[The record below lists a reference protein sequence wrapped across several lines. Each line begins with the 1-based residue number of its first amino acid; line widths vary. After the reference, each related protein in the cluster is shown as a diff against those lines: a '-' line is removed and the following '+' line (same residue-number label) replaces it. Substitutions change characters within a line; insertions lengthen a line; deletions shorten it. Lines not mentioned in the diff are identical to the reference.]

1 MSTQAIG
8 YVREIVARREA
19 ILARAPAAA
28 RRRIQGKPPVY
39 RPCKAHY
46 IEIDLRQ
53 PEARTVDSRVI
64 VEAPATV
71 PERNPF
77 RPRVAKAGP
86 PRSVWA
92 ILDAAAAAW
101 QVPVDDIRGPRR
113 HWKFSHPRFAA
124 MALIR
129 ERLKLSLNDI
139 AKHFSGRDHTTVL
152 AATRRAGD
160 LLATN
165 QSFRDR
171 YQATLDALERER

>member
-46 IEIDLRQ
+46 IEIDLRR
-53 PEARTVDSRVI
+53 PEARTVDSRII

-77 RPRVAKAGP
+77 RPHVAKAGP
-86 PRSVWA
+86 PRAIWA

-101 QVPVDDIRGPRR
+101 QVPVDEIRGPRR
-113 HWKFSHPRFAA
+113 HWKFAHPRFAA
-124 MALIR
+124 MLIIR
-129 ERLKLSLNDI
+129 ERLGYSTPQIGKL
-139 AKHFSGRDHTTVL
+139 FGGRDHSTAISAL
-152 AATRRAGD
+152 RRANELIKSDPDFG
-160 LLATN
+160 
-165 QSFRDR
+165 RR
-171 YQATLDALERER
+171 YEVALSALVCP